1 MTSIKKIRELRKM
14 TQSELAE
21 RINISTVSLSRYENG
36 VRNPRATE
44 LSKMA
49 EVLGCSVDELL
60 RDDAN
65 PTAPLSEQR
74 QGKTE
79 TA

>member
-60 RDDAN
+60 RDDVN
-65 PTAPLSEQR
+65 PTSSPSA
-74 QGKTE
+74 KTGGE

>member
-1 MTSIKKIRELRKM
+1 MTSIKKIRESRKM

-49 EVLGCSVDELL
+49 EVLNCSVDELL

-74 QGKTE
+74 QGESE